1 MSAGS
6 NTTAHAKSKALDWI
20 ERNAPAI
27 TQTNDCLFSFGEPSL
42 EEYESAAYLVA
53 LLRENGFEVETGI
66 SGFPTAFVATWS
78 NNGGPVIALHAEY
91 DATPGGSQKS
101 GSSTHDP
108 IVPGAPG
115 HAEGH
120 QANSAVMLASA
131 FAAKFAMQEL
141 GIAGTLKV
149 FGAPGEELVISRP
162 YFVRD
167 GHFDEVELAFHNHIR
182 DAFYTEVGQTQIALI
197 SAEFVFHGETTH
209 AGLTPWLG
217 RDALDAV
224 VLMDTGMAHFREHIR
239 PEMRAHRVITDGGTQ
254 PNVIPE
260 RAAVWWYF
268 RGQSADDTRGLFE
281 HARKVAEGAAMMT
294 RTSLSV
300 DIKSAVWPTRCNRAL
315 ADLLDRN
322 IHETGM
328 PTWTSDEIAFARQV
342 QEAAGVRV
350 DGLRNELTKMRGPDL
365 PEMSSNDCGDISWK
379 VPMGRLWFPGSIPNV
394 HFHHWSAGAI
404 LTTSITHKGIIAATK
419 VLSSSILECFCDE
432 ALRAEVAKSFA
443 EEIGGTVYQPM
454 IPLEGKPTL
463 RPHEAMMKHYR
474 PLMSPHYRTERP
486 VFEMSRGE
494 VDRD

>member
-6 NTTAHAKSKALDWI
+6 NTTAHAKSKAVDWI
-20 ERNAPAI
+20 ERNTPAI
-27 TQTNDCLFSFGEPSL
+27 TQTNDCLFTFGEPSL

-66 SGFPTAFVATWS
+66 SGFPTAFVGTWS
-78 NNGGPVIALHAEY
+78 NKGGPVIALHAEY

-101 GSSTHDP
+101 GSATHDP

-120 QANSAVMLASA
+120 QANSTVMLASA
-131 FAAKFAMQEL
+131 FAAKFAMEEL

-149 FGAPGEELVISRP
+149 FGAPGEELLISRP

-167 GHFDEVELAFHNHIR
+167 GHFDDVELAFHNHIR

-197 SAEFVFHGETTH
+197 SAEFIFHGEPSH

-224 VLMDTGMAHFREHIR
+224 ILMDNGMAQYREHIR
-239 PEMRAHRVITDGGTQ
+239 PEMRAHRVITQGGTQ
-254 PNVIPE
+254 PNVITE

-268 RGQSADDTRGLFE
+268 RGHSADDTRGLFE
-281 HARKVAEGAAMMT
+281 QAKNIAEGAAMMT

-300 DIKSAVWPTRCNRAL
+300 DVKSAVWPTRCNRVL
-315 ADLLDRN
+315 ADVLERN
-322 IHETGM
+322 MQDTGM
-328 PTWTSDEIAFARQV
+328 PVWTSDEVSFARRV
-342 QEAAGVRV
+342 QDAAGVRV
-350 DGLRNELTKMRGPDL
+350 DGLRNELSSMRGPDL

-394 HFHHWSAGAI
+394 HFHHWSAGAM
-404 LTTSITHKGIIAATK
+404 LATSITHKGIVAATK
-419 VLSSSILECFCDE
+419 VLSSSILECFCD
-432 ALRAEVAKSFA
+432 ATLRAEIKHAFA
-443 EEIGGTVYQPM
+443 EEIGGTTYKPM
-454 IPLEGKPTL
+454 IPLDGQPTL
-463 RPHEAMMKHYR
+463 RPHEAMMAHYR
-474 PLMSPHYRTERP
+474 PLMSPHYRRERP
-486 VFEMSRGE
+486 VFETSRRSA
-494 VDRD
+494 DRD